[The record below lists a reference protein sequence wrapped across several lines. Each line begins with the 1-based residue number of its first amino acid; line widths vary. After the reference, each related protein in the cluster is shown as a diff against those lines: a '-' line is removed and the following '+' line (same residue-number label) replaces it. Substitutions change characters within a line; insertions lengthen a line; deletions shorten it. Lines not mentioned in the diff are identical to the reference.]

1 MPLYFLHIHNSTGFA
16 EDEEGQELADLDQA
30 RAKAV
35 EGIRSMLASEV
46 LKGSID
52 LCGRIEIADDAGNP
66 LAVVPFREAVAVQL
80 GRNPA

>member
-1 MPLYFLHIHNSTGFA
+1 MPLYFLHIHNSTGFV
-16 EDEEGQELADLDQA
+16 EDEEGQELADPDQA

-52 LCGRIEIADDAGNP
+52 LCGRIEIADDGGSAV
-66 LAVVPFREAVAVQL
+66 AVVPFSDAVAVQL
-80 GRNPA
+80 DRDPT